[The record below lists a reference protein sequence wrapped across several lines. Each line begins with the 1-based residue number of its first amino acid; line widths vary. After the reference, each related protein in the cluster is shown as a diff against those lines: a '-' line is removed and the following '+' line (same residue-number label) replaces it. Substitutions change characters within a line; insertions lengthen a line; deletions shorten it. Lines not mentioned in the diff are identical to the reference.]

1 MVFCVCFF
9 SMLVCNLM
17 DWVLQWTETFSSGE
31 VWAKWGRGTLKKV
44 CLNII
49 LCLGEGRVNWLL

>member
-1 MVFCVCFF
+1 
-9 SMLVCNLM
+9 M